1 MTRIL
6 LMRPNSD
13 VYCTPVPLGLMYLSS
28 YLKKKHWCDI
38 KLLDGRA
45 KNLKGREKY
54 VEAIQAFN
62 PDIVGI
68 SAMHHEAQASK
79 QLAGLIKNTKKNC
92 VVVIGGAYP
101 SSDYESCLKCK
112 DIDFAVINEGE
123 EAFLELIKYI
133 EEQKPVENVKGVAYR
148 KDGVTIFNG
157 NRAPIEDLDAIPYP
171 DYSLVDMN
179 LYFYGTRPGITNP
192 IYWKKKAVNIMTSR
206 GCPFKCTYCHK
217 IFGKHIRYRSI
228 DNVMGEISFLHRK
241 YKIEEVEFLD
251 DCFNLNLKRAKKL
264 LDALIESKM
273 NLKISFPNGLR
284 VDCIDKELV
293 DKLKGANTYKVSF
306 GIETASPRLQSKI
319 RKNINLEKA
328 KRTITIVA
336 ESGIHTT
343 GFFMLGLPSET
354 EQEMKMTI
362 NYALNSSLHS
372 VSFLILT
379 PFPGTEIWEHACSN
393 NGVYTH
399 YDKISVNLSHV
410 SDERLYQL
418 RKMAYRKFYFNPRRI
433 LALFG
438 LLKGKRNITYNM
450 KRMALLSLRGKR
462 G

>member
-6 LMRPNSD
+6 LLRPNSD
-13 VYCTPVPLGLMYLSS
+13 VYCSPVPLGLMYLSS
-28 YLKKKHWCDI
+28 YLKKNGFCDI
-38 KLLDGRA
+38 KMLDGRA
-45 KNLKGREKY
+45 ENLKGTTKY
-54 VEAIQAFN
+54 VEMIQAFN
-62 PDIVGI
+62 PDIIGI

-79 QLAGLIKNTKKNC
+79 HLAGLIKNTKKNC

-101 SSDYESCLKCK
+101 SSDYESCLKCR
-112 DIDFAVINEGE
+112 DIDFAVIGEGE
-123 EAFLELIKYI
+123 ETFVELVKCI
-133 EEQKPVENVKGVAYR
+133 EEGKTVENVKGVAYR
-148 KDGVTIFNG
+148 KGGTTIFNG
-157 NRAPIEDLDAIPYP
+157 NRTPIEDLDTIPYP

-179 LYFYGTRPGITNP
+179 LYFYGSRPSITNP

-206 GCPFKCTYCHK
+206 GCPFQCTYCHK

-273 NLKISFPNGLR
+273 ELKISFPNGLR
-284 VDCIDKELV
+284 VDNIDKELIE
-293 DKLKGANTYKVSF
+293 KLKGANTYKVSF
-306 GIETASPRLQSKI
+306 GIETASPRLQVKI

-328 KRTITIVA
+328 KRTINMVA

-379 PFPGTEIWEHACSN
+379 PFPGTEIWEHACLG
-393 NGVYTH
+393 NGDYTH
-399 YDKISVNLSHV
+399 YDKISVNLSYV

-418 RKMAYRKFYFNPRRI
+418 RKMAYRKFYFNAKRA
-433 LALFG
+433 LALFR
-438 LLKGKRNITYNM
+438 LLKGKRNITYNV
-450 KRMALLSLRGKR
+450 KRMILLSLRGKR
-462 G
+462 E